1 MMTYGKGIKMMTC
14 RLSRVMSCYMLNCS
28 KNDHATVVHGVYTNM
43 WSGVGGFISI
53 TSSPDPVQSYMP
65 ACKLGSTSG
74 YTPLDSDPCS
84 VLPSLCSWMVQSH
97 RHGRNR
103 WTRGETAD
111 RGGPVWTARN
121 GQNSPVRACQRRCS
135 ACLEHLLGE
144 RHGQGEFASL
154 APSVLGKVKEMLHH
168 WRESSFY
175 RGLCGL

>member
-1 MMTYGKGIKMMTC
+1 MWIMEW
-14 RLSRVMSCYMLNCS
+14 SRGFHQV
-28 KNDHATVVHGVYTNM
+28 TR
-43 WSGVGGFISI
+43 GFISV
-53 TSSPDPVQSYMP
+53 TSSQDLVQSYMP

-74 YTPLDSDPCS
+74 YTPLDFDPCS
-84 VLPSLCSWMVQSH
+84 VLQSLRFWMVQSH

-103 WTRGETAD
+103 WMRGETVG

-121 GQNSPVRACQRRCS
+121 GQNSPVRACQRRRS

-154 APSVLGKVKEMLHH
+154 ASSVLGEVKEMLHH
-168 WRESSFY
+168 WRERSFY